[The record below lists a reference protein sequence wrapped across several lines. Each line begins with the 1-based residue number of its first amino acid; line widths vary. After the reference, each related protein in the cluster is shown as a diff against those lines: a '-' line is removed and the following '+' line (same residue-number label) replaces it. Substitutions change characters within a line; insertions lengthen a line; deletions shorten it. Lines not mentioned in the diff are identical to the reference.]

1 MGFLKSTIQV
11 RSRYER
17 CKQAW
22 ASHLRRTRECI
33 LTAAEMSPGR
43 RKAVL
48 FGAGLLHDIP
58 LAELSR
64 MFEEVWL
71 ADIVHSLP
79 GRLSAL
85 RFGNVRL
92 VELDVTGVVAELPA
106 LRRSPGR
113 ALPVSQPRRFLEDP
127 RLDFAVSVNLLSQL
141 PWVPGRFLG
150 GTRPEQEVAGFQAH
164 LILSHLEY
172 LRRLPGHTALIT
184 DAFWRAEPAAAGA
197 AVKGGEEAPVWDVLS
212 GVVLP
217 EPESTWDWLIAPAPE
232 RDERLDYIAKVHAY
246 PDWKTSS
253 A

>member
-17 CKQAW
+17 CKHAW
-22 ASHLRRTRECI
+22 AGHLRETRECI
-33 LTAAEMSPGR
+33 LKAAEMAPGR

-79 GRLSAL
+79 SRFSAF
-85 RFGNVRL
+85 RFGNVKL
-92 VELDVTGVVAELPA
+92 VELDVTGVVSVLGA
-106 LRRSPGR
+106 LRRSPKR
-113 ALPVSQPRRFLEDP
+113 VLPVSEPVFFLDDP
-127 RLDFAVSVNLLSQL
+127 RLDFSVSVNLLSQL

-150 GTRPEQEVAGFQAH
+150 GTRPEHEVSEFQAH
-164 LILSHLEY
+164 LIRSHLEY
-172 LRRLPGHTALIT
+172 LKRLPGRTALIT
-184 DAFWRAEPAAAGA
+184 DTFWRAEAASVDGA
-197 AVKGGEEAPVWDVLS
+197 VNGGGDVPVWDVLS
-212 GVVLP
+212 GVPLP
-217 EPESTWDWLIAPAPE
+217 EPESAWDWLIAPAPE
-232 RDERLDYIAKVHAY
+232 RDEKLDYIARVHAY
-246 PDWKTSS
+246 PDWKKSG